1 MTPVAKIVGLLCS
14 NVDQLVGLKVDN
26 ICPYKIDNEN
36 VDDKDVILVVS
47 EDSAGEQEYGNDD
60 VISVLRRITSQFYY
74 PNLNLR

>member
-26 ICPYKIDNEN
+26 IFPYKIDNEN

-47 EDSAGEQEYGNDD
+47 EDSALSL
-60 VISVLRRITSQFYY
+60 IHI
-74 PNLNLR
+74 

>member
-47 EDSAGEQEYGNDD
+47 EDSAGEQ
-60 VISVLRRITSQFYY
+60 
-74 PNLNLR
+74 